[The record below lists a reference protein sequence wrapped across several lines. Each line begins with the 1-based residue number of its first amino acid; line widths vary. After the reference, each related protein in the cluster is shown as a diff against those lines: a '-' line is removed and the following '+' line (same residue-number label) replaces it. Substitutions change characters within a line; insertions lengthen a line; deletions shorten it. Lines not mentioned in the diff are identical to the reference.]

1 MKVQREHLLRPS
13 NQRTGKRGYAWGTVW
28 GMGAIHPLGV
38 CTPGD
43 IGIRVCSLSLRM
55 IFKEHVRDLPW
66 RGISP
71 R

>member
-1 MKVQREHLLRPS
+1 MIVERDPLRPS
-13 NQRTGKRGYAWGTVW
+13 NQRHGKRVWYVGYGC
-28 GMGAIHPLGV
+28 GYGGIHPLGGR
-38 CTPGD
+38 TPGD
-43 IGIRVCSLSLRM
+43 IGIRVCYLSLHR

>member
-1 MKVQREHLLRPS
+1 MMVERDPLRPS
-13 NQRTGKRGYAWGTVW
+13 NQRPGKRVCWGY
-28 GMGAIHPLGV
+28 GMGYGAIHPLGG
-38 CTPGD
+38 CISGD
-43 IGIRVCSLSLRM
+43 IGIRVCSLSLHR